1 MPKAKP
7 KKKQVLEKIKLEYD
21 HFTPAQKAIAEFI
34 IHHPESLLF
43 MSISEMAEKAQVSMA
58 SIVRFCNVLGF
69 DGYTQLIKEG
79 QLEIQSQLTTLGRFN
94 ITQNLRST
102 QIFQESKSWGD
113 SAFSRIL
120 SHEIENLNRLAETI
134 KVEDFNKAVKLI
146 EMADRILV
154 LGCMASASL
163 AAHMGRMLCKVIPEV
178 DVVDSDG
185 ILDSAKFLRLTPRS
199 VVFVIAF
206 PRYPSVTLRLAKT
219 AVERGCHIVSI
230 TDSHLSSISGLGELT
245 FHIRVGIPSFVDA
258 YAAPLTF
265 INSLCTEVAETYP
278 LPSQAALTE
287 FDDLALKNNLFDR
300 QVWRGRPRKNE

>member
-34 IHHPESLLF
+34 IHNPESLLF

-69 DGYTQLIKEG
+69 DGYTQLMKEG
-79 QLEIQSQLTTLGRFN
+79 QQEIQSQLSTLGRFN
-94 ITQNLRST
+94 ISQNLRST
-102 QIFQESKSWGD
+102 KILKESKNWGD

-120 SHEIENLNRLAETI
+120 SHEIENLNRLVEAI
-134 KVEDFNKAVKLI
+134 KVEDFNKAVELI
-146 EMADRILV
+146 GKADRILI

-178 DVVDSDG
+178 DVVNSDG
-185 ILDSAKFLRLTPRS
+185 ILDSAKFIRLTSRS

-206 PRYPSVTLRLAKT
+206 PRYPSVTVRLANT

-245 FHIRVGIPSFVDA
+245 FHIGVGIPSFVDA

-265 INSLCTEVAETYP
+265 VSALCTEVAEKNP
-278 LPSQAALTE
+278 SRSQAALTK
-287 FDDLALKNNLFDR
+287 FDEMALMNNLFDK
-300 QVWRGRPRKNE
+300 QIWRGRPRKD